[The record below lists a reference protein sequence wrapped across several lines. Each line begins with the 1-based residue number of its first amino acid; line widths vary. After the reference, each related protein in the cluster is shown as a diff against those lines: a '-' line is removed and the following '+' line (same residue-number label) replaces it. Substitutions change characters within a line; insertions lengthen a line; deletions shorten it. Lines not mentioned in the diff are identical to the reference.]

1 LRWRGVGWLSGTL
14 ENSHHKSR
22 SAQRL
27 GNRNRDPRSRFGVEE
42 IGSRSC
48 DLFPRPRAGSETDPG
63 PRHPGV
69 HFVCHDA
76 TAWHDDPLIFP
87 RVLRY
92 VAVDHRC
99 QKRFEETPQ
108 IPRENIRVLF
118 NAVDLSRFKPR
129 PLLPD
134 KPRRAA
140 IFSNYATKETHTNP
154 VTRACK
160 RLGIALDVI
169 GKGFNTSTFKPEEV
183 LPAYDIVFAKAR
195 CALEAMAVGSAV
207 VLCDF
212 PGLGAMVDCAN
223 FTQLRKLNFG
233 AGALVHPLDPE
244 LIAAEI
250 NKYDAHEAHRV
261 SQRARAEACLSGA
274 AVEWLELYNEV
285 IAENALLNQRRD
297 ENRQS
302 EECCR
307 LSDCLPPRPEYL
319 LRSQNRRCCQK
330 GRYWIAVPSSRSGL
344 APPYCFQSACC
355 SRDSPRRR
363 HPRSLPL
370 RCFAQSR
377 NDLRSLFR
385 TRRRR
390 RWSRPRLRHRAK
402 THSPCPR

>member
-1 LRWRGVGWLSGTL
+1 LRILITNRVLLNGSGTETVTRDLAL
-14 ENSHHKSR
+14 ELRKLGHEAVTYSPVVGPVAKQIRAQGTPVFTDIHQINFVPDVIHGHHH
-22 SAQRL
+22 AQAL
-27 GNRNRDPRSRFGVEE
+27 TA
-42 IGSRSC
+42 
-48 DLFPRPRAGSETDPG
+48 LLQFPDTPAI
-63 PRHPGV
+63 
-69 HFVCHDA
+69 FVCHDA

-129 PLLPD
+129 PLLPG

-223 FTQLRKLNFG
+223 FTQLRQLNFG

-261 SQRARAEACLSGA
+261 SERARADACLTGA

-285 IAENALLNQRRD
+285 IAENALLNQQRD

-302 EECCR
+302 EELAAMANYLVKWGYDARIELEKSR
-307 LSDCLPPRPEYL
+307 LKELVDWPILG
-319 LRSQNRRCCQK
+319 RCVTWAMERERQRMRMLSVK
-330 GRYWIAVPSSRSGL
+330 DV
-344 APPYCFQSACC
+344 
-355 SRDSPRRR
+355 PRR
-363 HPRSLPL
+363 
-370 RCFAQSR
+370 
-377 NDLRSLFR
+377 
-385 TRRRR
+385 T
-390 RWSRPRLRHRAK
+390 
-402 THSPCPR
+402 